1 MSNSLWEIPIVLLVS
16 SILIFSMWHFL
27 AQLLS

>member
-16 SILIFSMWHFL
+16 SILFFSMWHFL